1 MSTNTF
7 TASSQFRDA
16 MAECKRLYIT
26 AARQALEEQGET
38 DTAAQQSFVR
48 RMVDLHKGLLI
59 KIYCTVAKADAKWS
73 REERQLA
80 QDLIRH
86 VWNQQLD
93 DDELRQAARNMFQES
108 HNLSWY
114 SLIRPFDQ
122 VRVLRDRV
130 AELETLVIRLAN
142 LVAKI
147 DGQVCR
153 EETDA
158 LRTIQQEIDVHLHRL
173 PLEEPKS
180 HDADRKLA
188 GHAMQR
194 VAEESTQ
201 VNQQY
206 ALQDSG
212 TIDLHSEDST
222 ESLEDTLAELDSLIG
237 LTAVKREIQ
246 TLTNF
251 LNLQKHREAAG
262 LPKDELSLHM
272 VFMGNPGT
280 GKTTVARIV
289 GRILKA
295 LGLLK
300 RGHLVETDRSG
311 LVAEFAGQT
320 GPKTNRKIDE
330 ALDGVLFID
339 EAYSLVASK
348 QEDAYG
354 MEAIQTLVKR
364 IEDDRDRLVVIL
376 AGYPDPMQDLL
387 ESNPGL
393 TSRFNTKM
401 TFDDYSPS
409 ELGYIYQRMCGINH
423 YELPARTRG
432 KLLLGFHWLYESRD
446 QHFGNG
452 RLARNIFEDSLR
464 CLANRIADVTPVTRE
479 LLTVLHPE
487 DVELREVPRS
497 VLEALDSDAMRFTTE
512 CNECHKELR
521 VKIKHLGARV
531 RCPHCRSKIQ
541 VEWGLPVVD

>member
-38 DTAAQQSFVR
+38 DTAKQQSFVR

-158 LRTIQQEIDVHLHRL
+158 LRTIQQEMDVHLHRL

-376 AGYPDPMQDLL
+376 AGYPDPMQELL

-497 VLEALDSDAMRFTTE
+497 VLEALDSDTMRFMTE
-512 CNECHKELR
+512 CDECQKELR